1 MRFRIRHRTH
11 YRYAGRAT
19 ESFMEARLTPVNDD
33 RQRLIS
39 RKLVTDPEC
48 QLRTYVDSFGNS
60 VEAFAIIRRHRELM
74 MDSTCEVETKSVEA
88 PPGALGASV
97 SEARQIWRGQRLEL
111 YEWLMPSPA
120 VQMSAPVNRLA
131 NQFFPPTAPLGPALE
146 KVMGWIKSEFKYAP
160 GSTTLDT
167 PIAEVL
173 KTREGVCQDF
183 AQTMIAILRSAEIP
197 ARYVAGYIETETQRR
212 AAESKQAASLRRL
225 IGASESHAWVEVF
238 LPGKFWWGL
247 DPTNNC
253 IAGERHVK
261 VAVGR
266 DYHDSTPT
274 RGVFKGTQTEELS
287 VTVTM
292 QRRPN
297 GS

>member
-1 MRFRIRHRTH
+1 MRFAILHRTH

-19 ESFMEARLTPVNDD
+19 ECYMEARLTPVSDD
-33 RQRLIS
+33 RQKLVS
-39 RKLVTDPEC
+39 RKLTIAPESSVNS
-48 QLRTYVDSFGNS
+48 YVDAFGNT
-60 VEAFAIIRRHRELM
+60 VEAFAIIKRHRELLIEN
-74 MDSTCEVETKSVEA
+74 TCEVETSTVKTPS
-88 PPGALGASV
+88 GALGATV

-120 VQMSAPVNRLA
+120 VQMSASVNRLA
-131 NQFFPPTAPLGPALE
+131 NQFFKPKSPLGPSIDKLMA
-146 KVMGWIKSEFKYAP
+146 WIHKEFRYVP

-173 KTREGVCQDF
+173 QSRKGVCQDF

-197 ARYVAGYIETETQRR
+197 ARYVAGYIETDSQRR
-212 AAESKQAASLRRL
+212 AAESKQPARLRRL

-238 LPGKFWWGL
+238 LPGRFWWGL

-253 IAGERHVK
+253 TAGERHVK
-261 VAVGR
+261 VSVGR

-274 RGVFKGTQTEELS
+274 RGVFKNTRTEGLS

-292 QRRPN
+292 QRLT
-297 GS
+297 S